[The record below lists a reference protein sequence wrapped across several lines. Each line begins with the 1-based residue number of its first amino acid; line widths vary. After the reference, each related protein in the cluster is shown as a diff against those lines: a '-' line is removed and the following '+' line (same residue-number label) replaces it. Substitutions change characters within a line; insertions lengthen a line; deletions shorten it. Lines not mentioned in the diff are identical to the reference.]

1 MVIENIKDNY
11 STNSGASIISTK
23 TLILRKIHFQQCL
36 CFRLV
41 VCFRGIKIHK
51 MYVSGNQEAE
61 SSACMWSKH
70 SFYEELLDDPLG
82 CGLKNFESEME

>member
-1 MVIENIKDNY
+1 M
-11 STNSGASIISTK
+11 
-23 TLILRKIHFQQCL
+23 
-36 CFRLV
+36 

-51 MYVSGNQEAE
+51 MYISGNQEAE